1 MLSIKFLKRLIAF
14 SMFMMLIQILIGLK
28 VREFIDIKID
38 LYGFENKNLWLS
50 NPELNFFIHR
60 SFSIFILISNFLLFY
75 LAKKLNTNTKW
86 ITIILV
92 LIFSE
97 IIAGA
102 SMYYFSFPLLSQ
114 PLHLLIAILIF
125 GAQFFI
131 FYKTRSANLYFRRV
145 W

>member
-1 MLSIKFLKRLIAF
+1 MLNINFLKRLIAL
-14 SMFMMLIQILIGLK
+14 SMFVMLIQILIGLK
-28 VREFIDIKID
+28 VREFIDINID
-38 LYGFENKNLWLS
+38 FYGFENKSLWLS

-60 SFSIFILISNFLLFY
+60 SFSIFILISNALLFFI
-75 LAKKLNTNTKW
+75 AKKLQITTKW

-92 LIFSE
+92 LIFIE

-125 GAQFFI
+125 GSQFFW
-131 FYKTRSANLYFRRV
+131 FLSV
-145 W
+145 ED

>member
-14 SMFMMLIQILIGLK
+14 SMFLMLIQILIGLK

-60 SFSIFILISNFLLFY
+60 SFSIFILISNLLLFY
-75 LAKKLNTNTKW
+75 LAKKLNRNTKW

-114 PLHLLIAILIF
+114 PIHLLIAILIF
-125 GAQFFI
+125 GAQFFWFLTI
-131 FYKTRSANLYFRRV
+131 ED
-145 W
+145 

>member
-125 GAQFFI
+125 GAQFFWFLSI
-131 FYKTRSANLYFRRV
+131 ED
-145 W
+145 

>member
-1 MLSIKFLKRLIAF
+1 VKLSIKFLKRLIVF
-14 SMFMMLIQILIGLK
+14 SMFLMLVQILIGLK

-75 LAKKLNTNTKW
+75 FAKKLNTNTKW
-86 ITIILV
+86 IKIILV

-125 GAQFFI
+125 GAQFFWFLSI
-131 FYKTRSANLYFRRV
+131 ED
-145 W
+145 

>member
-14 SMFMMLIQILIGLK
+14 SMFVMLIQILIGLK
-28 VREFIDIKID
+28 VREFIDTKID

-125 GAQFFI
+125 GAQFFWFLTI
-131 FYKTRSANLYFRRV
+131 ED
-145 W
+145 

>member
-1 MLSIKFLKRLIAF
+1 MLSVKFLKRLIAF
-14 SMFMMLIQILIGLK
+14 SMFVMLIQILIGLK
-28 VREFIDIKID
+28 VREFIDIKIG

-125 GAQFFI
+125 GSQFFWFLSI
-131 FYKTRSANLYFRRV
+131 ED
-145 W
+145 

>member
-38 LYGFENKNLWLS
+38 LYGFDNKNLWLS

-125 GAQFFI
+125 GAQFFWFLTI
-131 FYKTRSANLYFRRV
+131 ED
-145 W
+145 

>member
-1 MLSIKFLKRLIAF
+1 MLSVKFLKRLIAL
-14 SMFMMLIQILIGLK
+14 SMFLMLIQILIGLK

-125 GAQFFI
+125 GSQFFWFLSI
-131 FYKTRSANLYFRRV
+131 ED
-145 W
+145 

>member
-14 SMFMMLIQILIGLK
+14 SMFIMLIQILIGLK

-125 GAQFFI
+125 GAQFFWFLTI
-131 FYKTRSANLYFRRV
+131 ED
-145 W
+145 

>member
-14 SMFMMLIQILIGLK
+14 SMFLMLIQILIGLK

-50 NPELNFFIHR
+50 NPELNFLIHR

-125 GAQFFI
+125 GAQFFWFLTI
-131 FYKTRSANLYFRRV
+131 ED
-145 W
+145 

>member
-1 MLSIKFLKRLIAF
+1 MLNINFLKRLIAL
-14 SMFMMLIQILIGLK
+14 SMFIMLIQILIGLK
-28 VREFIDIKID
+28 VREFIDINVYF
-38 LYGFENKNLWLS
+38 YGFENKSLWLS

-60 SFSIFILISNFLLFY
+60 SFSIFILISNALLFFI
-75 LAKKLNTNTKW
+75 AKKLRITTKW

-92 LIFSE
+92 LIFIE

-125 GAQFFI
+125 GSQFFW
-131 FYKTRSANLYFRRV
+131 FLSV
-145 W
+145 ED

>member
-125 GAQFFI
+125 GAQF
-131 FYKTRSANLYFRRV
+131 
-145 W
+145 

>member
-14 SMFMMLIQILIGLK
+14 SMFVMLIQILIGLK

-114 PLHLLIAILIF
+114 PIHLLIAILIF
-125 GAQFFI
+125 GAQFFWFLSI
-131 FYKTRSANLYFRRV
+131 ED
-145 W
+145 

>member
-14 SMFMMLIQILIGLK
+14 SMFVMLIQILIGLK

-60 SFSIFILISNFLLFY
+60 SFSIFILISNLLLFY
-75 LAKKLNTNTKW
+75 LAKKLSRNTKW

-125 GAQFFI
+125 GAQFFWFLTI
-131 FYKTRSANLYFRRV
+131 ED
-145 W
+145 

>member
-14 SMFMMLIQILIGLK
+14 SMFTMLIQILIGLK

-125 GAQFFI
+125 GAQFFWFLTI
-131 FYKTRSANLYFRRV
+131 ED
-145 W
+145 

>member
-14 SMFMMLIQILIGLK
+14 SMFVMLIQILIGLK
-28 VREFIDIKID
+28 VREIIDIKID
-38 LYGFENKNLWLS
+38 LYGYENKNLWLS

-125 GAQFFI
+125 GAQFFWFLSI
-131 FYKTRSANLYFRRV
+131 ED
-145 W
+145 

>member
-1 MLSIKFLKRLIAF
+1 
-14 SMFMMLIQILIGLK
+14 MFVMLIQILIGLK

-38 LYGFENKNLWLS
+38 LYGYENKNLWLS

-125 GAQFFI
+125 GAQFFWFLTI
-131 FYKTRSANLYFRRV
+131 ED
-145 W
+145 

>member
-14 SMFMMLIQILIGLK
+14 SMFLMLIQILIGLK

-125 GAQFFI
+125 GAQFFWFLSI
-131 FYKTRSANLYFRRV
+131 DD
-145 W
+145 

>member
-14 SMFMMLIQILIGLK
+14 SMFLMLIQILIGLK

-38 LYGFENKNLWLS
+38 LYFFENKNLWLS

-86 ITIILV
+86 IIIILV

-125 GAQFFI
+125 GAQFFWFLTI
-131 FYKTRSANLYFRRV
+131 ED
-145 W
+145 

>member
-1 MLSIKFLKRLIAF
+1 MLSIKFLKRIIAF
-14 SMFMMLIQILIGLK
+14 SMFVMLIQILIGLK

-86 ITIILV
+86 IKIILV

-125 GAQFFI
+125 GAQFFWFLTI
-131 FYKTRSANLYFRRV
+131 ED
-145 W
+145 

>member
-14 SMFMMLIQILIGLK
+14 SMFVMLIQILIGLK

-75 LAKKLNTNTKW
+75 LAKKLNTNTKC

-125 GAQFFI
+125 GAQFFWFLTI
-131 FYKTRSANLYFRRV
+131 ED
-145 W
+145 

>member
-14 SMFMMLIQILIGLK
+14 SMFLMLIQILIGLK

-75 LAKKLNTNTKW
+75 LAKKLNRNTKW

-125 GAQFFI
+125 GAQFFWFLTI
-131 FYKTRSANLYFRRV
+131 ED
-145 W
+145 

>member
-14 SMFMMLIQILIGLK
+14 SMFVMLIQILIGLK

-38 LYGFENKNLWLS
+38 LYGYENKNLWLS

-125 GAQFFI
+125 GAQFFWFLSI
-131 FYKTRSANLYFRRV
+131 ED
-145 W
+145 

>member
-1 MLSIKFLKRLIAF
+1 MLSIRFLKRLIAF
-14 SMFMMLIQILIGLK
+14 SMFVMLIQILIGLK

-50 NPELNFFIHR
+50 NPEINFFIHR

-114 PLHLLIAILIF
+114 PIHLLIAILIF
-125 GAQFFI
+125 GAQFFW
-131 FYKTRSANLYFRRV
+131 FLTV
-145 W
+145 ED

>member
-14 SMFMMLIQILIGLK
+14 SMFVMLIQILIGLK

-38 LYGFENKNLWLS
+38 FYGFENKNLWLS
-50 NPELNFFIHR
+50 NPEINFFIHR
-60 SFSIFILISNFLLFY
+60 SFSIFILLSNFLLFY
-75 LAKKLNTNTKW
+75 VAKKLNLNIKW

-92 LIFSE
+92 LIFIE

-102 SMYYFSFPLLSQ
+102 SMYYLSFPMLSQ

-125 GAQFFI
+125 GSQFFWYLSI
-131 FYKTRSANLYFRRV
+131 ED
-145 W
+145 

>member
-14 SMFMMLIQILIGLK
+14 SMFLMLIQILIGLK
-28 VREFIDIKID
+28 VREFIDVKID
-38 LYGFENKNLWLS
+38 LYGYENKNLWLS

-114 PLHLLIAILIF
+114 PIHLLIAILIF
-125 GAQFFI
+125 GAQFFWFLTI
-131 FYKTRSANLYFRRV
+131 ED
-145 W
+145 

>member
-75 LAKKLNTNTKW
+75 LAKKLKTNTKW

-125 GAQFFI
+125 GAQFFWFLTI
-131 FYKTRSANLYFRRV
+131 ED
-145 W
+145 

>member
-14 SMFMMLIQILIGLK
+14 SMFVMLIQILIGLK

-86 ITIILV
+86 IKIILV

-125 GAQFFI
+125 GAQFFWFLTI
-131 FYKTRSANLYFRRV
+131 ED
-145 W
+145 

>member
-14 SMFMMLIQILIGLK
+14 SMFVMLIQILIGLK

-114 PLHLLIAILIF
+114 PLHLLTAILIF
-125 GAQFFI
+125 GAQFFWFLTI
-131 FYKTRSANLYFRRV
+131 ED
-145 W
+145 

>member
-14 SMFMMLIQILIGLK
+14 SMFVMLIQILIGLK

-38 LYGFENKNLWLS
+38 LYGFDNKNLWLS

-125 GAQFFI
+125 GAQFFWFLSI
-131 FYKTRSANLYFRRV
+131 ED
-145 W
+145 